1 MMSAL
6 LLYSIKSAIVL
17 TMLYLP
23 YMLMLR
29 RESFF
34 RFNRLM
40 LLGILLLS
48 LVLPLCNIP
57 ALSLDN
63 QPVVQAAQLQMLELG
78 IPVHVLPEVQV
89 LADGTVSQETPRFSV
104 FLLVSLIY
112 IIGMV
117 ALLLVRL
124 WQIGRLQFGLKQG
137 VLWHHDEQGVRIYCH
152 SGDVAPFS
160 WMKNIVINEKDY
172 DEAGREIV
180 LHEMGHI
187 QGRHSWDVVLLT
199 LVQMLQWW
207 NPLAYVLGISLRDV
221 HEYEADNFVL
231 EQGISAQGYQLLLI
245 RKAVGSGSYAF
256 ANSFNHS
263 LTKKRITMM
272 KKIKS
277 NPWMKSKALYVI
289 PVAALA
295 LSAFATPKFVAP
307 IEETVTK
314 LEGKGTENSLNLQA
328 FEEERNVFEVEN
340 VSKVVVD
347 GKEMTI
353 REAMEAVKGKEIKN
367 SLTTLPDGS
376 KVLSITTGAKAD
388 SEKEKLKIEEIS
400 GEASASVDEA
410 IEKALEDA
418 RPLIILNGKIF
429 EIPKDAKDINLKRM
443 HEEQLTKLLNIDV
456 EDVESIA
463 VLQKESATAKWGDK
477 GSNGAIVIET
487 KEAKDANKEVVSNKS
502 DLKELVKKLPG
513 AEMDE
518 NGDIKINGKDVS
530 KIMLN
535 DRDVFTKNDTIYN
548 VVAVRAQYPGGDP
561 ECFAFIA
568 KNVRYPKLCQEFGVQ
583 GRVIVRFVVEKDGS
597 ITNVEKVRGAGKTLS
612 EVEVTAYKE
621 KNPNSQ
627 EQIEAGQDLGELLYE
642 EAERVV
648 KLMPKWEPAKDEDG
662 NPVRSLF
669 NLPFMFRL
677 Q

>member
-1 MMSAL
+1 MVNAMMSAV

-34 RFNRLM
+34 RFNRM
-40 LLGILLLS
+40 VLLSILLLS

-57 ALSLDN
+57 WMSLDH

-89 LADGTVSQETPRFSV
+89 IASPLRGGREGSFSL
-104 FLLVSLIY
+104 FHLFTFIY

-117 ALLLVRL
+117 TLLVARL
-124 WQIGRLQFGLKQG
+124 WQIARLQFGLKQG
-137 VLWHHDEQGVRIYCH
+137 VLWHNDEQGVRIYCH

-160 WMKNIVINEKDY
+160 WMRNIVINEKDY

-187 QGRHSWDVVLLT
+187 QRRHSWDVVLLT

-207 NPLAYVLGISLRDV
+207 NPLCYVLGISLRDV

-231 EQGISAQGYQLLLI
+231 EQGVSAQGYQLLLI

-272 KKIKS
+272 KKSKS

-314 LEGKGTENSLNLQA
+314 LPAVQKDVAQSSTENVIL
-328 FEEERNVFEVEN
+328 EE
-340 VSKVVVD
+340 
-347 GKEMTI
+347 
-353 REAMEAVKGKEIKN
+353 VKQQDTEG
-367 SLTTLPDGS
+367 
-376 KVLSITTGAKAD
+376 
-388 SEKEKLKIEEIS
+388 
-400 GEASASVDEA
+400 
-410 IEKALEDA
+410 
-418 RPLIILNGKIF
+418 RPLFVLNGKIY
-429 EIPKDAKDINLKRM
+429 EIPKDAAKDINS
-443 HEEQLTKLLNIDV
+443 EEQLTKLLNIDP
-456 EDVESIA
+456 EDVESIT
-463 VLQKESATAKWGDK
+463 VLQKDAATAKWSDK
-477 GSNGAIVIET
+477 GANGAILINT
-487 KEAKDANKEVVSNKS
+487 KSKDDVK
-502 DLKELVKKLPG
+502 DLVKKLPG
-513 AEMDE
+513 AEMD
-518 NGDIKINGKDVS
+518 GDGNITVNGKSVA

-535 DRDVFTKNDTIYN
+535 DKEVFNNNDTIYN
-548 VVAVRAQYPGGDP
+548 VVKERAKFPGGDP
-561 ECFAFIA
+561 ECFKFLSMNI
-568 KNVRYPKLCQEFGVQ
+568 RYPKLCQQFGVQ
-583 GRVIVRFVVEKDGS
+583 GRVIISFVVEKDGS
-597 ITNVEKVRGAGKTLS
+597 ITEIKKLRGPGMELS
-612 EVEVTAYKE
+612 EIDVTSYKE
-621 KNPNSQ
+621 KNPEST
-627 EQIEAGQDLGELLYE
+627 EEPKVGQDLGELLYE
-642 EAERVV
+642 EGVRVL
-648 KLMPKWEPAKDEDG
+648 KAMPKWEPAKDKDG
-662 NPVRSLF
+662 NIVRSRF
-669 NLPFMFRL
+669 NLPIQFRL
-677 Q
+677 SARQEGNSPQ

>member
-1 MMSAL
+1 MENAMMSAV

-34 RFNRLM
+34 RFNRM
-40 LLGILLLS
+40 VLLGILLLS

-57 ALSLDN
+57 WMSLDH

-89 LADGTVSQETPRFSV
+89 SASPSRGGLEGSFSL
-104 FLLVSLIY
+104 FHLLTFIY

-117 ALLLVRL
+117 ALLLMRL
-124 WQIGRLQFGLKQG
+124 WQIARLQFGLKQG
-137 VLWHHDEQGVRIYCH
+137 VLWHNDEQGVRIYCH

-160 WMKNIVINEKDY
+160 WMRNIVINEKDY

-207 NPLAYVLGISLRDV
+207 NPLCYVLGISLRDV

-231 EQGISAQGYQLLLI
+231 EQGVSAQGYQLLLI
-245 RKAVGSGSYAF
+245 RKAVGSGGYPF

-272 KKIKS
+272 KKMKS

-328 FEEERNVFEVEN
+328 FEEERKLVELKN
-340 VSKVVVD
+340 VSKVLVD
-347 GKEMTI
+347 GKEMTTQ
-353 REAMEAVKGKEIKN
+353 EAMEAVKGKEIQN
-367 SLTTLPDGS
+367 SLITQPDGS
-376 KVLSITTGAKAD
+376 EALSIKTRGTKDGQ
-388 SEKEKLKIEEIS
+388 
-400 GEASASVDEA
+400 
-410 IEKALEDA
+410 
-418 RPLIILNGKIF
+418 PLIVLNGKIF
-429 EIPKDAKDINLKRM
+429 EIPKDAVKDINS
-443 HEEQLTKLLNIDV
+443 EEQLTKLLNIDP
-456 EDVESIA
+456 EDVESIT
-463 VLQKESATAKWGDK
+463 VLQKDAATAKWGDN
-477 GSNGAIVIET
+477 GANGAIVITT
-487 KEAKDANKEVVSNKS
+487 KSKNDIKD
-502 DLKELVKKLPG
+502 LVKKLPG
-513 AEMDE
+513 AKMDDE
-518 NGDIKINGKDVS
+518 GNITVNGKSVT
-530 KIMLN
+530 KIMVDGKEAFN
-535 DRDVFTKNDTIYN
+535 IGDSIFN
-548 VVAVRAQYPGGDP
+548 VPAVNAKYPGG
-561 ECFAFIA
+561 EGELYKFLATNI
-568 KNVRYPKLCQEFGVQ
+568 RYPKLCQSFGVQ
-583 GRVIVRFVVEKDGS
+583 GRVIISFVVEKDGS
-597 ITNVEKVRGAGKTLS
+597 ITEIKKLRGPGMELS
-612 EVEVTAYKE
+612 EIDVTSYKE
-621 KNPNSQ
+621 KNPEST
-627 EQIEAGQDLGELLYE
+627 EEPKVGQDLGELLYE
-642 EAERVV
+642 EGVRVL
-648 KLMPKWEPAKDEDG
+648 KAMPKWEPAKDKDG
-662 NPVRSLF
+662 NIVRSRF
-669 NLPFMFRL
+669 NLPIMFRL
-677 Q
+677 SARQEGNSPQ

>member
-1 MMSAL
+1 MSAV

-17 TMLYLP
+17 TLLYLP

-34 RFNRLM
+34 RFNRM
-40 LLGILLLS
+40 VLLGILLLS

-57 ALSLDN
+57 WMSLDH

-89 LADGTVSQETPRFSV
+89 LAEKQEESFFTFSL
-104 FLLVSLIY
+104 FHLFTFIY

-117 ALLLVRL
+117 ALLLMRL
-124 WQIGRLQFGLKQG
+124 WQIARLQFGLKQG
-137 VLWHHDEQGVRIYCH
+137 VLWHNDEQGVRIYCH

-160 WMKNIVINEKDY
+160 WMRNIVINEKDY

-207 NPLAYVLGISLRDV
+207 NPLCYVLGISLRDV

-231 EQGISAQGYQLLLI
+231 EQGVSAQGYQLLLI
-245 RKAVGSGSYAF
+245 RKAVGSGGYPF

-272 KKIKS
+272 KKMKS

-314 LEGKGTENSLNLQA
+314 LEGKSTQNSLNLQA
-328 FEEERNVFEVEN
+328 FEEE
-340 VSKVVVD
+340 
-347 GKEMTI
+347 KEQIM
-353 REAMEAVKGKEIKN
+353 
-367 SLTTLPDGS
+367 
-376 KVLSITTGAKAD
+376 
-388 SEKEKLKIEEIS
+388 IEEIS

-410 IEKALEDA
+410 LEKAEQ
-418 RPLIILNGKIF
+418 PLIVLNGKIF

-443 HEEQLTKLLNIDV
+443 HEEQLTKLLNINV
-456 EDVESIA
+456 EDIESIV
-463 VLQKESATAKWGDK
+463 VLQKEAATARWGSK
-477 GSNGAIVIET
+477 GSNGVIEITTKKET
-487 KEAKDANKEVVSNKS
+487 KEPERQNFVFNKETGTYEPVPK
-502 DLKELVKKLPG
+502 DLVKKLPG
-513 AEMDE
+513 AEMD
-518 NGDIKINGKDVS
+518 GDGNITVGGKSVS

-535 DRDVFTKNDTIYN
+535 DKEVLNNNDSIYN
-548 VVAVRAQYPGGDP
+548 VAAVRAQYPGGDQ
-561 ECFAFIA
+561 EIFKFLSENI
-568 KNVRYPKLCQEFGVQ
+568 RYPKLCQEFGVQ
-583 GRVIVRFVVEKDGS
+583 GRVIVRFVIEKDGS
-597 ITNVEKVRGAGKTLS
+597 ITHIEKVRGAGKTLS
-612 EVEVTAYKE
+612 EVEVTSYKKE
-621 KNPNSQ
+621 HPDSQ
-627 EQIEAGQDLGELLYE
+627 EQLEAGQDLGDLLFE
-642 EAERVV
+642 EAKRVLE
-648 KLMPKWEPAKDEDG
+648 LMPKWEPGKDEDG
-662 NPVRSLF
+662 NPVRSIF
-669 NLPFMFRL
+669 NLPVTFRL

>member
-17 TMLYLP
+17 SMLYLP

-34 RFNRLM
+34 RFNRLI

-57 ALSLDN
+57 WMSLDH

-89 LADGTVSQETPRFSV
+89 LAEGAASQGISRFSV
-104 FLLVSLIY
+104 FFLVSLIY

-117 ALLLVRL
+117 ALLMMRL
-124 WQIGRLQFGLKQG
+124 WQIARLQFGLRQG
-137 VLWHHDEQGVRIYCH
+137 VLWHNDEQGVRIYCH

-160 WMKNIVINEKDY
+160 WMRNIVINEKDY

-207 NPLAYVLGISLRDV
+207 NPLCYVLGISLRDV

-231 EQGISAQGYQLLLI
+231 EQGVSAQSYQLLLI

-272 KKIKS
+272 KKSKS
-277 NPWMKSKALYVI
+277 NPWMKSKALSVI

-314 LEGKGTENSLNLQA
+314 LEGKGTENSANLQVLEQEMNPA
-328 FEEERNVFEVEN
+328 VQKDMAQSSAEN
-340 VSKVVVD
+340 VTSEEVKQQDTEGRPLFVLD
-347 GKEMTI
+347 GK
-353 REAMEAVKGKEIKN
+353 
-367 SLTTLPDGS
+367 
-376 KVLSITTGAKAD
+376 
-388 SEKEKLKIEEIS
+388 
-400 GEASASVDEA
+400 
-410 IEKALEDA
+410 
-418 RPLIILNGKIF
+418 II
-429 EIPKDAKDINLKRM
+429 EIPEDMKGVNFKRM
-443 HEEQLTKLLNIDV
+443 HEEQLTKLLNINV
-456 EDVESIA
+456 EDIESIT
-463 VLQKESATAKWGDK
+463 VLKNEEATKIWGDK
-477 GSNGAIVIET
+477 GANGVIVIATKKET
-487 KEAKDANKEVVSNKS
+487 KEPERQNLVYNKETGTYDPV
-502 DLKELVKKLPG
+502 LKDLVKKLPG
-513 AEMDE
+513 AEMDDE
-518 NGDIKINGKDVS
+518 GNITVGGKPVS
-530 KIMLN
+530 KIMLEDKTIFN
-535 DRDVFTKNDTIYN
+535 NNDTIYN
-548 VVAVRAQYPGGDP
+548 VPAVRAQYPGGDL
-561 ECFAFIA
+561 EIYKFLSE
-568 KNVRYPKLCQEFGVQ
+568 NVRYPKLCQYFGVQ
-583 GRVIVRFVVEKDGS
+583 GRVIVSFVIEKDGS
-597 ITNVEKVRGAGKTLS
+597 ISSIKKNRAPSQTLT
-612 EVEVTAYKE
+612 EVTVQAYKKE
-621 KNPNSQ
+621 HPDSQ
-627 EQIEAGQDLGELLYE
+627 EQLEAGQDLGDLLFE
-642 EAERVV
+642 EAKRVLE
-648 KLMPKWEPAKDEDG
+648 LMPKWEPGKDEDG
-662 NPVRSLF
+662 NPVRSIF
-669 NLPFMFRL
+669 NLPVMFRL

>member
-1 MMSAL
+1 MENAMMSAV

-17 TMLYLP
+17 TLLYLP

-34 RFNRLM
+34 RFNRM
-40 LLGILLLS
+40 VLLSILLLS

-57 ALSLDN
+57 WMSLDH

-89 LADGTVSQETPRFSV
+89 LAEGAASQGTSRFSV
-104 FLLVSLIY
+104 FFLVSLIY

-117 ALLLVRL
+117 SLLAMRL
-124 WQIGRLQFGLKQG
+124 WQVARLQFGLRQG
-137 VLWHHDEQGVRIYCH
+137 VLWHNDEQGVRIYCH

-160 WMKNIVINEKDY
+160 WMRNIVINEKDY

-207 NPLAYVLGISLRDV
+207 NPLCYVLGISLRDV

-231 EQGISAQGYQLLLI
+231 EQGVSAQGYQLLLI

-272 KKIKS
+272 KKSKS

-314 LEGKGTENSLNLQA
+314 LEGKGTEKSAILQA
-328 FEEERNVFEVEN
+328 LEEE
-340 VSKVVVD
+340 
-347 GKEMTI
+347 KEQI
-353 REAMEAVKGKEIKN
+353 
-367 SLTTLPDGS
+367 
-376 KVLSITTGAKAD
+376 
-388 SEKEKLKIEEIS
+388 KIEEIS
-400 GEASASVDEA
+400 GEAAASVDEA
-410 IEKALEDA
+410 VEKALGEA
-418 RPLIILNGKIF
+418 QPLIVLNGKIF

-443 HEEQLTKLLNIDV
+443 HEEQLTKLLNINV
-456 EDVESIA
+456 EDIESIA
-463 VLQKESATAKWGDK
+463 VLKKDEATKIWGDK
-477 GSNGAIVIET
+477 GANGVIVITTKKET
-487 KEAKDANKEVVSNKS
+487 KEPERQNVVYNKETGTNDPV
-502 DLKELVKKLPG
+502 LKDLVKKLPG
-513 AEMDE
+513 AKMDDE
-518 NGDIKINGKDVS
+518 GNITVNGKSVS
-530 KIMLN
+530 KIMLDDKSIFN
-535 DRDVFTKNDTIYN
+535 NNDTIYN
-548 VVAVRAQYPGGDP
+548 VPAVRAQYPGGDL
-561 ECFAFIA
+561 EIFKFLSENI
-568 KNVRYPKLCQEFGVQ
+568 RYPKLCHEFGVQ
-583 GRVIVRFVVEKDGS
+583 GRVIVNFVIEKDGS
-597 ITNVEKVRGAGKTLS
+597 ITHIEKVRGAERTLS
-612 EVEVTAYKE
+612 EVEVTSYKQDH
-621 KNPNSQ
+621 PDSP
-627 EQIEAGQDLGELLYE
+627 EQLEAGQDLGDLLFE
-642 EAERVV
+642 EAKRVLE
-648 KLMPKWEPAKDEDG
+648 LMPKWEPAKDEDG
-662 NPVRSLF
+662 NPVRSIF
-669 NLPFMFRL
+669 NLPVMFRL

>member
-1 MMSAL
+1 MVNAMMSAV

-17 TMLYLP
+17 SMLYLP

-34 RFNRLM
+34 RFNRM
-40 LLGILLLS
+40 VLLSILLLS

-57 ALSLDN
+57 WMSLDH

-89 LADGTVSQETPRFSV
+89 LAEKQEESFFTFSL
-104 FLLVSLIY
+104 FHLFTFIY

-117 ALLLVRL
+117 ALLSMRL
-124 WQIGRLQFGLKQG
+124 WQIARLQFGLKQG
-137 VLWHHDEQGVRIYCH
+137 VLWHNDEQGIRIYCH

-160 WMKNIVINEKDY
+160 WMRNIVINEKDY

-207 NPLAYVLGISLRDV
+207 NPLCYVLGISLRDV

-231 EQGISAQGYQLLLI
+231 EQGVSAQGYQLLLI

-272 KKIKS
+272 KKSKS

-314 LEGKGTENSLNLQA
+314 LEGKGTENSANLQVLEQENEPA
-328 FEEERNVFEVEN
+328 VQKDVAQSSAEN
-340 VSKVVVD
+340 VTSEEVKQQDTDEQPLFVLD
-347 GKEMTI
+347 GKI
-353 REAMEAVKGKEIKN
+353 
-367 SLTTLPDGS
+367 
-376 KVLSITTGAKAD
+376 
-388 SEKEKLKIEEIS
+388 IE
-400 GEASASVDEA
+400 VP
-410 IEKALEDA
+410 EDM
-418 RPLIILNGKIF
+418 
-429 EIPKDAKDINLKRM
+429 KDVNFKRM
-443 HEEQLTKLLNIDV
+443 HEEQLTKLLNINV
-456 EDVESIA
+456 EDIESIA
-463 VLQKESATAKWGDK
+463 VLKKDEATKVWGDK
-477 GSNGAIVIET
+477 GANGVIVIAT
-487 KEAKDANKEVVSNKS
+487 KSKDDV
-502 DLKELVKKLPG
+502 KELVKKLPG
-513 AEMDE
+513 AEMD
-518 NGDIKINGKDVS
+518 GDGNITVNGKSVA
-530 KIMLN
+530 KIMLEDKTIFN
-535 DRDVFTKNDTIYN
+535 NNDTIYN
-548 VVAVRAQYPGGDP
+548 VVKERAKFPGGD
-561 ECFAFIA
+561 EACFKFLSE
-568 KNVRYPKLCQEFGVQ
+568 NVRYPKLCHEFGVQ

-597 ITNVEKVRGAGKTLS
+597 ITHVEKVRGVGKTLS
-612 EVEVTAYKE
+612 EVEVTSYKKE
-621 KNPNSQ
+621 HPDSP
-627 EQIEAGQDLGELLYE
+627 EQLKAGQDLGDLLFG
-642 EAERVV
+642 EAKRVME
-648 KLMPKWEPAKDEDG
+648 LMPKWEPAKDKEG
-662 NPVRSLF
+662 NPVRSFF

>member
-1 MMSAL
+1 MENVMMSAI

-34 RFNRLM
+34 RFNRM
-40 LLGILLLS
+40 VLLGILLLS

-57 ALSLDN
+57 WMSLDH

-89 LADGTVSQETPRFSV
+89 SASPLRGGLEGSFSL
-104 FLLVSLIY
+104 FHLFTFIY

-117 ALLLVRL
+117 ALLLMRL
-124 WQIGRLQFGLKQG
+124 WQIARLQFGLKQG
-137 VLWHHDEQGVRIYCH
+137 VLWHNDEQGVRIYCH

-160 WMKNIVINEKDY
+160 WMRNIVINEKDY

-207 NPLAYVLGISLRDV
+207 NPLCYVLGISLRDV
-221 HEYEADNFVL
+221 HEYEADNYVL
-231 EQGISAQGYQLLLI
+231 QQGVSAQGYQLLLI

-272 KKIKS
+272 KKMKS
-277 NPWMKSKALYVI
+277 NPWMRARALYVI

-314 LEGKGTENSLNLQA
+314 LEGKAAIEREQSDVYIGSAELEQSRTEYKGTENSANLQA
-328 FEEERNVFEVEN
+328 LEEERKVFEVEN
-340 VSKVVVD
+340 VSKVLVD
-347 GKEMTI
+347 GKEMTTQ
-353 REAMEAVKGKEIKN
+353 EAMEAVKGKEIQN
-367 SLTTLPDGS
+367 SLITQPDGS
-376 KVLSITTGAKAD
+376 EVLSIKTRGYK
-388 SEKEKLKIEEIS
+388 
-400 GEASASVDEA
+400 
-410 IEKALEDA
+410 DA
-418 RPLIILNGKIF
+418 PQPLIVLNGKIY
-429 EIPKDAKDINLKRM
+429 EIPKDAVKDINS
-443 HEEQLTKLLNIDV
+443 EEQLTKLLNINA
-456 EDVESIA
+456 EDVESIT
-463 VLQKESATAKWGDK
+463 VLQKDAAVSKYGDK
-477 GSNGAIVIET
+477 GSNGVIVINT
-487 KEAKDANKEVVSNKS
+487 KKKD
-502 DLKELVKKLPG
+502 DIKELVKKLPG
-513 AEMDE
+513 AEMD
-518 NGDIKINGKDVS
+518 GDGNITVGGKSVA

-535 DRDVFTKNDTIYN
+535 DKQVFNKEDSIYN
-548 VVAVRAQYPGGDP
+548 VVAHIAKYPGGDT
-561 ECFAFIA
+561 ECLKFLSE
-568 KNVRYPKLCQEFGVQ
+568 NMRYPMLCQYFGVQ
-583 GRVIVRFVVEKDGS
+583 GRVIINFVVEKDGS
-597 ITNVEKVRGAGKTLS
+597 ISNIRKSRGAGKVLS
-612 EVEVTAYKE
+612 EVDVTSYKE
-621 KNPNSQ
+621 KNPEST
-627 EQIEAGQDLGELLYE
+627 EELKAGQDLGDLLYE
-642 EAERVV
+642 EAVRVM
-648 KLMPKWEPAKDEDG
+648 KLMPKWEPAKDKDG
-662 NPVRSLF
+662 NVVRSRF
-669 NLPFMFRL
+669 VLPVTFRL